1 MCWAI
6 QNNAKTDRNLFFD
19 SRNLKALDACL
30 DPADAGRPGTNSC
43 VDLL

>member
-19 SRNLKALDACL
+19 TRNLKALAACL
-30 DPADAGRPGTNSC
+30 DPADEGRPGGNY
-43 VDLL
+43 